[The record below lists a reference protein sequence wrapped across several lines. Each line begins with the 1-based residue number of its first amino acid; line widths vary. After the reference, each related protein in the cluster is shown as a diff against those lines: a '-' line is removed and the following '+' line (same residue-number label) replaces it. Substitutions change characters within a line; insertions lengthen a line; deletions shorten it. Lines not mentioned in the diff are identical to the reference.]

1 MKIFILVLLF
11 STNLFANEL
20 SCPPGALSVE
30 YFSAVT
36 KGRKVTCGYMKNGVL
51 IKHGNE
57 YSYDKDGAL
66 LKTVSYNNGEEN
78 QPPAPIIEKPK
89 GPSPDELA
97 EEANAIAV
105 LQELLKILAFDK
117 LGINNGSFKVKT
129 CDPKPK
135 SWAVA
140 AFTGAAISKSYVFND
155 QCDVSGNFTAS
166 FKEPFEVSFSLRN
179 LKEYTATQMTTLMK
193 VTQSSD
199 KIRYRFEVINGSVS
213 SPSKTVSFKVQ
224 HEIDIDPVTGSAKPS
239 TQDGKITL
247 TKIGSRT
254 MNVVQPLIFKE

>member
-1 MKIFILVLLF
+1 MKIFILLLF
-11 STNLFANEL
+11 LSTKLLANEP
-20 SCPPGALSVE
+20 SCPTGALSVE

-57 YSYDKDGAL
+57 YSFDQNGAL

-89 GPSPDELA
+89 GPSSEELT

-105 LQELLKILAFDK
+105 LQDLLKILSFDK
-117 LGINNGSFKVKT
+117 IGINHGAFKVKA
-129 CDPKPK
+129 CDSKPK

-140 AFTGAAISKSYVFND
+140 AFTGASISKSYVFND

-166 FKEPFEVSFSLRN
+166 FKEPFEVSFGLRN

-193 VTQSSD
+193 VTHYSE
-199 KIRYRFEVINGSVS
+199 KIRYRFEVVNGSITA
-213 SPSKTVSFKVQ
+213 PLKIVSFKVE
-224 HEIDIDPVTGSAKPS
+224 HEIDIDPATGSAKLGS
-239 TQDGKITL
+239 QNGKITL
-247 TKIGSRT
+247 LKIGNRAL
-254 MNVVQPLIFKE
+254 NVVHPLIFKE